1 MTAERW
7 LEVESVAAA
16 ALEQPTDKRLAF
28 LDETCGDDSAL
39 RTEVE
44 SLLAYEGAAEHFLPR
59 FALEE
64 AARMFADQSVSESSD
79 WLIPGYDIADL
90 IGAGAMGEVYRAR
103 DQRLDR
109 DVAIK
114 VFRRAAGHEHEAPR
128 FEEEA
133 RAASALNHPNIVT
146 IYGVGSQDDLAYIV
160 MELVT
165 GRRLRD
171 LLADGTLPE
180 ARTLDIAVQ
189 LADGLAAAHAAGIV
203 HRDLKPE
210 NVMVTDE
217 GLVKILD
224 FGIARRRQ
232 GSSVVP
238 AQAAR
243 VSPGVLTG
251 YGRIAGTI
259 GYMAPEQSAGESVD
273 YRADQF
279 SLGAILDEMY
289 RERLAVGSA
298 AHVIE
303 RCLNPNREDRYAST
317 RDLATDLRR
326 IRDQSLHGRH
336 RTEMT
341 RRRAVMLGG
350 AALVTAA
357 AGTSAWQW
365 LSALTRPRR
374 LAVLPFTNAF
384 QDVDAEYLCDGIAD
398 VLIRQLGRMPA
409 LTVSAWNTVVQ
420 LKGKPN
426 DPQQVGQQLSVDEV
440 LIGSVNVGGGRAQVQ
455 AELVDATTG
464 ARIWFEKFDRSDAD
478 VLAIQTDLA
487 AAIIANGLHLKLTD
501 DENRDLRQTLTADP
515 AAYQLFLQAIHHFRL
530 EQESAYRKARGL
542 LEMAVQH
549 DPTFALAL
557 LTLASTYSV
566 MVIDGYED
574 PRAAWLESH
583 AYVTRAL
590 DADPA
595 LPDAHAERATEAFFY
610 KWDWATAQQEWN
622 EALKSPRSDVQAE
635 LKTSYALQQWALG
648 RSDEAL
654 RFARSARSTDPLSP
668 MLAVREADFLAATK
682 RFDGAVDRY
691 KKVIHDRPDDPAAY
705 FGLAEVHRSQG
716 RIDDALDMFRRAFE
730 VAGDDNVSGTV
741 ASLHG
746 PAGLRELDRTLADRE
761 LADLTERAQSGAYV
775 SPLDMARAYARL
787 GKTEMTFTYLEQAFT
802 HRSAGLV
809 FLKVDRSW
817 DDVRSDTR
825 FSKAIQA
832 VGLP

>member
-1 MTAERW
+1 MTADRW

-16 ALEQPTDKRLAF
+16 ALEQPTEQRLAF

-44 SLLAYEGAAEHFLPR
+44 SLLAYETAAEHFLPR

-64 AARMFADQSVSESSD
+64 AARMFADQSVSESAE

-114 VFRRAAGHEHEAPR
+114 VFRRAAGHEHRAPR

-146 IYGVGSQDDLAYIV
+146 IYGVGNQDDLAYIV

-251 YGRIAGTI
+251 YGRVAGTI
-259 GYMAPEQSAGESVD
+259 GYMAPEQAAGESVD

-279 SLGAILDEMY
+279 SLGAILDEMNP
-289 RERLAVGSA
+289 ERHAAGSL

-303 RCLNPNREDRYAST
+303 RCLNPNPEDRYAST

-326 IRDQSLHGRH
+326 IRDQSLHGHH

-350 AALVTAA
+350 AALVMTAA
-357 AGTSAWQW
+357 GISAWRW
-365 LSALTRPRR
+365 LPALNKPRR
-374 LAVLPFTNAF
+374 LAVLPLTNAR
-384 QDVDAEYLCDGIAD
+384 QDADAEYLCDGIAD
-398 VLIRQLGRMPA
+398 VLIRQLGEMPA
-409 LTVSAWNTVVQ
+409 LAVSAWSTVVP

-426 DPQQVGQQLSVDEV
+426 DPRQVGRQLDVDEV
-440 LIGSVNVGGGRAQVQ
+440 LIGSVEMEAGRARVQ
-455 AELVDATTG
+455 AELVDAKTG
-464 ARIWFEKFDRSDAD
+464 ARIWGDEFKRSDAD

-501 DENRDLRQTLTADP
+501 DENRRLRQTLTADP
-515 AAYQLFLQAIHHFRL
+515 AAYQLFLQAIHYFRL
-530 EQESAYRKARGL
+530 EQESGYLEARRR
-542 LEMAVQH
+542 LETAVER

-557 LTLASTYSV
+557 LTLASTYSAMAV
-566 MVIDGYED
+566 DELED
-574 PRAAWLESH
+574 PRIAWLRSH
-583 AYVTRAL
+583 DYVTRAL
-590 DADPA
+590 AADST
-595 LPDAHAERATEAFFY
+595 LPDAHAERATEAFFS
-610 KWDWATAQQEWN
+610 KWDWATAQREWD
-622 EALKSPRSDVQAE
+622 EALKSPRSVQAE
-635 LKTSYALQQWALG
+635 LLTSYALQQWALG
-648 RSDEAL
+648 RGEEAL
-654 RFARSARSTDPLSP
+654 RFARGARSGDRLSP
-668 MLAVREADFLAATK
+668 MLAVREADFLAKTT
-682 RFDGAVDRY
+682 RFDAAADLY
-691 KKVIHDRPDDPAAY
+691 TKVIHDQPDDPAAY
-705 FGLAEVHRSQG
+705 FGLAEVRRAQG
-716 RIDDALDMFRRAFE
+716 RIDDALDMFRRAF
-730 VAGDDNVSGTV
+730 AAADDGETSATV
-741 ASLHG
+741 GSLHG
-746 PAGLRELDRTLADRE
+746 PAGLRQLDHVIANGDLAHLNERE
-761 LADLTERAQSGAYV
+761 QSRQYV
-775 SPLDMARAYARL
+775 SPLLRANAYARL
-787 GKTEMTFTYLEQAFT
+787 GQTDRAFQFLDQAFT
-802 HRSAGLV
+802 HHSAGLV
-809 FLKVDRSW
+809 FLKADRSW
-817 DDVRSDTR
+817 DNIRSDTR
-825 FSKAIQA
+825 FSTAVHM

>member
-1 MTAERW
+1 MTADRW

-16 ALEQPTDKRLAF
+16 ALEQPTDKRIAF

-44 SLLAYEGAAEHFLPR
+44 SLLAYEGAAEHFLSR
-59 FALEE
+59 VALEE
-64 AARMFADQSVSESSD
+64 AARMFADQSASESAEC
-79 WLIPGYDIADL
+79 LIPGYEISEL
-90 IGAGAMGEVYRAR
+90 LGAGGMGEVYRAR

-109 DVAIK
+109 EVAIK
-114 VFRRAAGHEHEAPR
+114 VFPRAAGHEQPTPR

-146 IYGVGSQDDLAYIV
+146 IYSVGNQDDLAYIV
-160 MELVT
+160 MELVS

-180 ARTLDIAVQ
+180 ARILDLAVQ

-210 NVMVTDE
+210 NIMVTDE

-238 AQAAR
+238 AQAVR
-243 VSPGVLTG
+243 VSPGVVTG

-259 GYMAPEQSAGESVD
+259 GYMAPEQAAGESVD

-279 SLGAILDEMY
+279 SLGAILDEMNP
-289 RERLAVGSA
+289 ERQAAGSL

-303 RCLNPNREDRYAST
+303 RCLNPNPEDRYAST
-317 RDLATDLRR
+317 RALASDLRR

-341 RRRAVMLGG
+341 RRRAVMLGS
-350 AALVTAA
+350 AALVTTA
-357 AGTSAWQW
+357 AGISAWRW
-365 LSALTRPRR
+365 LPALTRPRR
-374 LAVLPFTNAF
+374 LAVLPFTNAL
-384 QDVDAEYLCDGIAD
+384 QDADAEYLCDGIAD

-426 DPQQVGQQLSVDEV
+426 DPRKVGQQLGVDEV
-440 LIGSVNVGGGRAQVQ
+440 LMGSVNIGGGRAQVQ

-464 ARIWFEKFDRSDAD
+464 TRIWGEEFKRSDAD

-487 AAIIANGLHLKLTD
+487 GAIIADGLHLKLTD
-501 DENRDLRQTLTADP
+501 AENRDLRQTLTADP
-515 AAYQLFLQAIHHFRL
+515 AAYRLFLQAIHHFRL
-530 EQESAYRKARGL
+530 EKEQDYLEARGL
-542 LEMAVQH
+542 LEMAVER

-566 MVIDGYED
+566 MAVDGYDD
-574 PRAAWLESH
+574 PRVVWPHSH

-590 DADPA
+590 AADPM

-610 KWDWATAQQEWN
+610 KWDWATAQQEWD
-622 EALKSPRSDVQAE
+622 EALKSPRNVQAE
-635 LKTSYALQQWALG
+635 LLTSYALQQWALG
-648 RSDEAL
+648 RNDEAL
-654 RFARSARSTDPLSP
+654 RSARAARSADRLSP
-668 MLAVREADFLAATK
+668 MLAVREADVLATSG
-682 RFDGAVDRY
+682 RFDAAADLY
-691 KKVIHDRPDDPAAY
+691 SKAIHDQPDATAAY

-716 RIDDALDMFRRAFE
+716 RIDDALDSFRRGFE
-730 VAGDDNVSGTV
+730 AAGSDASHTL

-746 PAGLRELDRTLADRE
+746 RAGLRELDRILAE
-761 LADLTERAQSGAYV
+761 GALASLMERVQAGKYA
-775 SPLDMARAYARL
+775 SPLDWARAYARL
-787 GKTEMTFTYLEQAFT
+787 GRTEMTFFHLEEAFT

-809 FLKVDRSW
+809 LLKVDRAW
-817 DDVRSDTR
+817 DTVRSDPHFGAAVR
-825 FSKAIQA
+825 R
-832 VGLP
+832 VGLA